1 MGLFN
6 WKYTASD
13 LADWFDEQDDKYWQ
27 DHDDWLMQS
36 QRLSQA
42 EPVFVFAAWF
52 NDRLGTLPD
61 RTMHSLTSG
70 VIDVLRLGNDLDF
83 SSGWGI
89 TKGAFLNLTR
99 LATIIEPASEAVG
112 IGGRYAGILATSK
125 LKYIDEAKG
134 PCAYVGMNNV
144 LSYCRGKVVQLF
156 GTVEDIVA
164 VRGENRG
171 IRPDK
176 LLEDPK
182 VQAALEKFG
191 ITFKKLGGMNSIKD
205 VLSAARS
212 ADGPIQFGIQWLKDG
227 EPAAHRLTAV
237 KDAWGVVRL
246 LDYVEE
252 GDGVFKGF
260 ASLEEMMKARPGW
273 GPGFAKATL
282 IKENPVYAFSS
293 RHLKFLTF
301 ADGTSSFGIPVAM
314 GMKWLRGAT
323 PDDKASDMVRSL
335 WRFIKLRKPATTPPP
350 PAPTVPPQIPETV
363 TSVPSVP
370 DHTGRGLG
378 ISPLPPEAS
387 HAPRIDWLTGVQY
400 RLKFLG
406 YYKGSVHGKDDQ
418 PTKHAV
424 LTFQKDWFDDPKQWD
439 SIPGPITQAA
449 LYAAVG
455 W

>member
-1 MGLFN
+1 
-6 WKYTASD
+6 
-13 LADWFDEQDDKYWQ
+13 
-27 DHDDWLMQS
+27 
-36 QRLSQA
+36 
-42 EPVFVFAAWF
+42 
-52 NDRLGTLPD
+52 
-61 RTMHSLTSG
+61 
-70 VIDVLRLGNDLDF
+70 
-83 SSGWGI
+83 
-89 TKGAFLNLTR
+89 
-99 LATIIEPASEAVG
+99 
-112 IGGRYAGILATSK
+112 
-125 LKYIDEAKG
+125 
-134 PCAYVGMNNV
+134 
-144 LSYCRGKVVQLF
+144 
-156 GTVEDIVA
+156 
-164 VRGENRG
+164 
-171 IRPDK
+171 
-176 LLEDPK
+176 
-182 VQAALEKFG
+182 
-191 ITFKKLGGMNSIKD
+191 
-205 VLSAARS
+205 
-212 ADGPIQFGIQWLKDG
+212 
-227 EPAAHRLTAV
+227 
-237 KDAWGVVRL
+237 
-246 LDYVEE
+246 
-252 GDGVFKGF
+252 
-260 ASLEEMMKARPGW
+260 MKARPQW

-282 IKENPVYAFSS
+282 VKQNPVYAFSS
-293 RHLKFLTF
+293 RYLKFLKF
-301 ADGTSSFGIPVAM
+301 GDGTSSFGIPVAM
-314 GMKWLRGAT
+314 GMKWLRGMT